1 MQFFLDL
8 EQRSVDSQ
16 SSILKS
22 SLHQPIWDTTACWAR
37 YYPHARYGQTMSRS
51 PSLWSPFDCDPW
63 TVGSIPIPLSVR
75 LSFALLLR
83 IFFLVL
89 DSLFSLLI
97 LSLFSFIVS
106 IYLLSSISKTSWN
119 QKQKRCSSF
128 FILSCSGSVL
138 LSFPQSQTVNYNEC
152 GCEQTL

>member
-83 IFFLVL
+83 IFFFGLGQFVFFV
-89 DSLFSLLI
+89 DSFFIFLHCFY
-97 LSLFSFIVS
+97 LS
-106 IYLLSSISKTSWN
+106 LSSISKTSWN